1 MMATIDL
8 QIPTDTDPIDRAET
22 LLREIWGHDE
32 LRTLQREAVQSV
44 LDGRDTLLV
53 LPTGGGKSVCYQLPP
68 LVRERPAIVLSP
80 LVSLMKDQVDS
91 LRASGVPAAAL
102 HGLLS

>member
-1 MMATIDL
+1 MMATIEL
-8 QIPTDTDPIDRAET
+8 TTPSGTDPINRAET

-32 LRTLQREAVQSV
+32 LRSLQREAVASI

-68 LVRERPAIVLSP
+68 PGRSRT
-80 LVSLMKDQVDS
+80 
-91 LRASGVPAAAL
+91 SG
-102 HGLLS
+102 GSW